1 MGSKKITF
9 VLDFAIV
16 IVGCFLTA
24 FATTALL
31 RANGLTVS
39 GITGLSITLE
49 SIINISYVYI
59 YYVIVFLILIATL
72 IFLGKKETGKIVL
85 LAILFPTALEIFE
98 LIKFEVIISDPLLA
112 ILAYCI
118 VGGIGVGLC
127 YRKGYTFG
135 GSDSIAKIIQ
145 IKVLPFLSLGNI
157 LLLLDLIIL
166 STAAAVLGL
175 EIALYAALT
184 QVIFIRIIDYVSIG
198 LGMTL
203 YKLEII
209 SSKHVDISRYI
220 LDEIGRGVTKKTI
233 TGAFTDEEKTQIS
246 CVCSPKESA
255 EIRKYIISTDKS
267 AFMEIIPVYDVW
279 GGRGKRFKKF
289 D

>member
-1 MGSKKITF
+1 MKEKIKKLS
-9 VLDFAIV
+9 LDLL
-16 IVGCFLTA
+16 IVGIGCFITA
-24 FATTALL
+24 FATTSIL
-31 RANGLTVS
+31 RPNGLTVS
-39 GITGLSITLE
+39 GITGLSITIE
-49 SIINISYVYI
+49 SIINVSYIYI
-59 YYVIVFLILIATL
+59 YYIMVFVVLIATL
-72 IFLGKKETGKIVL
+72 IFLGKKEMGKIIFLV
-85 LAILFPTALEIFE
+85 ILFPTSLEIFE
-98 LIKFEVIISDPLLA
+98 RTGFEVIISEPLLA
-112 ILAYCI
+112 VLAYCI

-127 YRKGYTFG
+127 YRRGYAFG

-145 IKVLPFLSLGNI
+145 IRILPFVSLGNV
-157 LLLLDLIIL
+157 LLALDLIIL
-166 STAAAVLGL
+166 STAGAVLGI

-184 QVIFIRIIDYVSIG
+184 QIIFVRIVDYVSIG

-209 SSKHVDISRYI
+209 SYKHVEISRYI

-233 TGAFTDEEKTQIS
+233 TGAFTDEEKIQIS

-255 EIRKYIISTDKS
+255 EIRKFIIATDKG

-279 GGRGKRFKKF
+279 GGKGKRFKQF